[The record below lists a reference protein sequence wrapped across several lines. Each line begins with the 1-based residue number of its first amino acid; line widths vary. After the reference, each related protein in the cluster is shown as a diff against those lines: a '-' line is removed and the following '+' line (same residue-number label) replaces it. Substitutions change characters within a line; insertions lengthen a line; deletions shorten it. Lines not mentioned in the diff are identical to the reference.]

1 MNPRQLSHE
10 LRKGETADLSRR
22 RWIIGLSMVGATMAQ
37 LVSIYQ
43 TGIISHLPDPPLPGF
58 DSSRVDAS
66 NYAYK
71 RYNSPDGPAMLVN
84 YGLTSWLAAAGGK
97 DRAEQSPTLPLMM
110 GAKILLDTGLAIK
123 LAQEEWAEN
132 KAFCAYCQVATLC
145 SLASVALAV
154 PEVRSAYRAW
164 RSS

>member
-97 DRAEQSPTLPLMM
+97 DRAKQSPTLPLMM

>member
-1 MNPRQLSHE
+1 MNPQQLSRE
-10 LRKGETADLSRR
+10 LRKGETPDLSRR

-37 LVSIYQ
+37 AVSIYQ
-43 TGIISHLPDPPLPGF
+43 TGIISHLPDPPLSVF

-84 YGLTSWLAAAGGK
+84 YGLTSWIAAAGGK
-97 DRAEQSPTLPLMM
+97 DRAKQNPSLPLLM
-110 GAKILLDTGLAIK
+110 GAKILLDAGLALK
-123 LAQEEWAEN
+123 LGQEEWAEN
-132 KAFCAYCQVATLC
+132 KALCAYCQVATLC
-145 SLASVALAV
+145 SLASIALAV
-154 PEVRSAYRAW
+154 PEVRKAYRAW

>member
-43 TGIISHLPDPPLPGF
+43 TGIISHLPDPPLSVF

-84 YGLTSWLAAAGGK
+84 YGLTSWIAAAGGK
-97 DRAEQSPTLPLMM
+97 DRAKQSPSLPLMM
-110 GAKILLDTGLAIK
+110 GAKVLLDAGLALK
-123 LAQEEWAEN
+123 LGQEEWAEN
-132 KAFCAYCQVATLC
+132 KALCAYCQVATLC

-164 RSS
+164 RNS

>member
-10 LRKGETADLSRR
+10 LRQGETADLSRR
-22 RWIIGLSMVGATMAQ
+22 RWIVGLSMVGASMAQ

-43 TGIISHLPDPPLPGF
+43 TGIISHLPDPPLSIF

-84 YGLTSWLAAAGGK
+84 YGLTSWIAAAGGK
-97 DRAEQSPTLPLMM
+97 NRAKQNPSLPLMM
-110 GAKILLDTGLAIK
+110 GAKVLLDAGLALK
-123 LAQEEWAEN
+123 LGQEEWAEN
-132 KAFCAYCQVATLC
+132 KALCAYCQVATLC